1 MRRKKLPIGIQT
13 FAKIREDDAHYYV
26 DKTPLILQLIEQG
39 THYFLSRPRRFGKS
53 LLIDTIAE
61 LFEGKRALFEG
72 LHAEQH
78 WDWSRRFSVIRIS
91 FGQGVL
97 HSRAELDEKIRELLA
112 AEYKRHGLGC
122 GSASI
127 SGLFTELI
135 RSLHEQSGQ
144 RVVVLVD
151 EYDKPILDNITEP
164 DIARTLRDG
173 LRNLYSVIKDS
184 DAHIKFAMLTGVSK
198 FSKVSLFSGLNNLND
213 ITVDARYSAICGYT
227 DEDVDTVFAPELPGL
242 DRDEIR
248 RWYNG
253 YNWTGKSVYNPF
265 DLLLL
270 FSKRKFEPYWF
281 ETGTPTFL
289 VDLLTERQAFTPE
302 LEQRITDM
310 DLLSSFDVDHIETD
324 ALLFQAG
331 YLTLSQVEQILPGEW
346 LYTLGYPNQE
356 VRTSLNKALLP
367 RLGLSGSQGVKQR
380 VRLLQCLKG
389 NDFEGLRALFTA
401 FFASIPNDWYRSNR
415 IASYEGYYA
424 SVFYSHF
431 AALGLDIRC
440 EDITNKGRIDMTVL
454 FNGQVYLFEFKVVE
468 EMPEGRALQQIK
480 DRGYADKYRARG
492 EPVHLVGVEF
502 SREQRSVVGFEAE
515 MLPHN
520 DQLAS

>member
-1 MRRKKLPIGIQT
+1 MTRKKLPIGIQT
-13 FAKIREDDAHYYV
+13 FAKIREDDCYYV
-26 DKTPLILQLIEQG
+26 DKTPQILQLIDQG

-61 LFEGKRALFEG
+61 LFEGNRALFDG

-78 WDWSRRFSVIRIS
+78 WDWSRRFPVIRIS
-91 FGQGVL
+91 FGKGVL
-97 HSRAELDEKIRELLA
+97 HSRVELDQKIRELLD
-112 AEYKRHGLGC
+112 AEYQRHGLSSS
-122 GSASI
+122 GSSSI

-135 RSLHEQSGQ
+135 RGLHEHSGQ

-164 DIARTLRDG
+164 DVARTMRDG

-213 ITVDARYSAICGYT
+213 ITVEARYSAICGYT
-227 DEDVDTVFAPELPGL
+227 DEDVDSVFAPELPGL
-242 DRDEIR
+242 DREEIR

-253 YNWTGKSVYNPF
+253 YNWTGTSVYNPF

-270 FSKRKFEPYWF
+270 FSKREFKPYWF

-289 VDLLTERQAFTPE
+289 IDLLTERQAFTPE
-302 LEQRITDM
+302 LEQRMSDM
-310 DLLSSFDVDHIETD
+310 DLMSSFDVDHIETD

-331 YLTLSQVEQILPGEW
+331 YLTLSKVEQILPGEW

-367 RLGLSGSQGVKQR
+367 RLGVTGSQGLKQR
-380 VRLLQCLKG
+380 VQLLQCLRH
-389 NDFEGLRALFTA
+389 NDFDGLRALFTA
-401 FFASIPNDWYRSNR
+401 FFASIPNDWYRSNK

-468 EMPEGRALQQIK
+468 DAPEGRALQQIR
-480 DRGYADKYRARG
+480 DRRYADKYRARG
-492 EPVHLVGVEF
+492 EPIYLIGVEF
-502 SREQRSVVGFEAE
+502 SREERSVAGFEVEA
-515 MLPHN
+515 
-520 DQLAS
+520 A